1 MKYYVS
7 GIPACV
13 SSFQHKLKVLR
24 CWKPVLTCCLC
35 GNILLCL
42 QGLLRHLCFLKVLM
56 SYVHLAIPTAI
67 CFPGEKGRGVL
78 HLQQSGMCANHIPA
92 LAAEQDL
99 LVIGRLILLYSIV
112 LNLFSEFYLFMKT
125 LAPGLTSWNSC
136 SQWLGCYP
144 LLNGTPPTGNSV
156 RGNKCHSVLF
166 WH

>member
-1 MKYYVS
+1 MK
-7 GIPACV
+7 ACAYLL
-13 SSFQHKLKVLR
+13 SLWEYPSLFGA
-24 CWKPVLTCCLC
+24 CW
-35 GNILLCL
+35 G
-42 QGLLRHLCFLKVLM
+42 HLCFPESADVIC
-56 SYVHLAIPTAI
+56 HLAIPTAI
-67 CFPGEKGRGVL
+67 CFPGEKGRGSFTCSK
-78 HLQQSGMCANHIPA
+78 SGMCANHIPA

-125 LAPGLTSWNSC
+125 LTPGLTSWNSC
-136 SQWLGCYP
+136 SQWLGFCYP